1 MNNKYLNITDGGF
14 NHIKSYYH
22 EFSKPYIE
30 YNKEDNKIYYE
41 QPLDTN
47 YDYVEIGGI
56 KWATK
61 CIGATSP
68 YTYDA
73 WFFQW
78 GETQG
83 HIELHSSSVDYDYN
97 WANCPFNDNN
107 DEYSAESWAN
117 YSGSVLDENGC
128 LISKYDAATQMMG
141 KNWKMPTKDEL
152 TVLANHKLTLF
163 KTIVKGVDGTEITI
177 ESVAGV
183 GTVNGVRGM
192 CFGKTTE
199 STNNVLFIPFRGGV
213 VNKSIF
219 DIGSASYVWTKSLDK
234 ENPIRSY
241 TFAVNYK
248 GEICH
253 QRNEHYIGRYIIGV
267 VKE

>member
-47 YDYVEIGGI
+47 YDYAEIGGI

-61 CIGATSP
+61 CIGASSP
-68 YTYDA
+68 YSYDA

-78 GETQG
+78 GEIQG
-83 HIELHSSSVDYDYN
+83 HIETHSSSVDYNYN

-107 DEYSAESWAN
+107 DEYSAEAWAN

-128 LISKYDAATQMMG
+128 LISEYDAATQLMG
-141 KNWKMPTKDEL
+141 KDWRLPTKDEL
-152 TVLANHKLTLF
+152 TVLVDHKLTLSN
-163 KTIVKGVDGTEITI
+163 TIVRGVDGTEITI
-177 ESVAGV
+177 GSTAGV
-183 GTVNGVRGM
+183 GNVNGVEGM

-199 STNNVLFIPFRGGV
+199 ATDNILFIPFMGMGFP
-213 VNKSIF
+213 NKHNEGPGLRVCVWANDGKNGSIT
-219 DIGSASYVWTKSLDK
+219 SYLSCYAW
-234 ENPIRSY
+234 
-241 TFAVNYK
+241 
-248 GEICH
+248 GEI
-253 QRNEHYIGRYIIGV
+253 NIGKASRYYGGQILS
-267 VKE
+267 VKI